1 MSLKHQVLANIRVVD
16 YSVGD
21 RKAIHELLMGF
32 SNMRIDVLMR
42 RITIGNGRWLSGN
55 T

>member
-21 RKAIHELLMGF
+21 SKAIHELLMGF